1 MSQLAKFYNKIFD
14 YSLKRGT
21 HIKFVDMI
29 RYRHVNSN
37 NIIPIMTKHIYNEI
51 PIRLAK
57 RVTDL
62 NSLPFGLS
70 KNHSIN
76 RIREWY
82 LLSFEELTQV
92 KEPRTNSDIIDFK
105 NKIST
110 IYDRHSTTLSTI
122 SKGLYELPTT
132 WKGTWKLIKRMIHG
146 RKSRS

>member
-29 RYRHVNSN
+29 RYRHVNPN
-37 NIIPIMTKHIYNEI
+37 NTIPIMTKHIYNEI

-82 LLSFEELTQV
+82 LLSFEELMQV
-92 KEPRTNSDIIDFK
+92 KEPRSNSDIIDFK

-122 SKGLYELPTT
+122 
-132 WKGTWKLIKRMIHG
+132 
-146 RKSRS
+146 